1 MNKIKLG
8 RSGVEA
14 PQIGLGCMR
23 IAGLSAAQGEK
34 LIRTAMENGINFF
47 DHADIYGGGECES
60 FFAKV
65 FPMNADLREKV
76 ILQTKCGIRQGCFD
90 FSKEHVLASV
100 DASLARLKT
109 EYVDFLLL
117 HRPDTLM
124 EPEEVA
130 EAFCTL
136 RKAGKVR
143 YFGVS
148 NQNPGQMALL
158 NKYCGDA
165 IQVNQLQFSV
175 AHCPIIDSGLN
186 VNMGIPESVNR
197 DGGVLE
203 YCRLHGITIQAW

>member
-76 ILQTKCGIRQGCFD
+76 ILQTKCGIRQGCFN
-90 FSKEHVLASV
+90 FFKEHVLASV

-109 EYVDFLLL
+109 A
-117 HRPDTLM
+117 T
-124 EPEEVA
+124 
-130 EAFCTL
+130 FCSCTVRTRSWSRRRL
-136 RKAGKVR
+136 RKRSA
-143 YFGVS
+143 
-148 NQNPGQMALL
+148 P
-158 NKYCGDA
+158 
-165 IQVNQLQFSV
+165 
-175 AHCPIIDSGLN
+175 SGRLGRS
-186 VNMGIPESVNR
+186 GI
-197 DGGVLE
+197 L
-203 YCRLHGITIQAW
+203 A